1 MSYTVIIDERERE
14 RRFENRL
21 NALHRHC
28 RIGRIQ
34 HKVTIFGG
42 ARVPGRWESLPPF
55 VGSPVAPSSAGSPKL
70 PEPIRQPPTSFAL
83 LKLMSQQ
90 ESAA

>member
-21 NALHRHC
+21 NVLYRHC

-34 HKVTIFGG
+34 HKMTIFGG
-42 ARVPGRWESLPPF
+42 ARVNTGQWQT
-55 VGSPVAPSSAGSPKL
+55 VAQYGGLGK
-70 PEPIRQPPTSFAL
+70 RQVTGA
-83 LKLMSQQ
+83 
-90 ESAA
+90 